1 MNFLFTGARGFVG
14 TIALAAFSRKGHVL
28 RAVASQHSRNDQ
40 ADNAIKV
47 DWRQMSL
54 KEGESGWASL
64 LVDIDVIIHLAARV
78 HIMHDDASNP
88 LEEFRKVN
96 VAGTENLARAAAA
109 SGVKRLVYVSSVK
122 VNGEETHS
130 GRRYTEVD
138 VPAPQ
143 DPYGISKWEAEQAL
157 HRVAQETGLEVVIVR
172 PPLVYGAG
180 VKGNFVQMLKV
191 LAKGIPLPLAS
202 VNNLRS
208 LVYVEN
214 LVDALILCATHPA
227 AAGQTYLV
235 SDGED
240 ISTPELLHRLG
251 VAMGHPARLIP
262 CPEVVLKLLGKLAGR
277 SGQVERLLGS
287 LQVDS
292 GKIRRELN
300 WTPPYSLQQGLQE
313 TAEWYRRNHL

>member
-1 MNFLFTGARGFVG
+1 MWATLHG
-14 TIALAAFSRKGHVL
+14 SRCT
-28 RAVASQHSRNDQ
+28 R
-40 ADNAIKV
+40 
-47 DWRQMSL
+47 
-54 KEGESGWASL
+54 
-64 LVDIDVIIHLAARV
+64 
-78 HIMHDDASNP
+78 
-88 LEEFRKVN
+88 
-96 VAGTENLARAAAA
+96 
-109 SGVKRLVYVSSVK
+109 
-122 VNGEETHS
+122 
-130 GRRYTEVD
+130 
-138 VPAPQ
+138 PQ

-157 HRVAQETGLEVVIVR
+157 HRVATETGLEVVIVR

-202 VNNLRS
+202 VGNLRS

-240 ISTPELLHRLG
+240 ISTPELLRRLG
-251 VAMGHPARLIP
+251 IAMGHPARLIP
-262 CPEVVLKLLGKLAGR
+262 CPEAVLKLLGKLAGK
-277 SGQVERLLGS
+277 SDQVERLLGS

-300 WTPPYSLQQGLQE
+300 WTPPCSLRQGLQE